1 MGLEPASF
9 TDPPF
14 EPACLVCDGIRK
26 VEVAKISDRDGRL
39 RDWPTS
45 PGSEHDP
52 PAPEVDCP
60 WCAR

>member
-45 PGSEHDP
+45 PP
-52 PAPEVDCP
+52 PEVDCP